1 MEGLDLTSVEDEA
14 RTKLD
19 QTTYDWIAGGA
30 ELEETLRAN
39 VTAWSRFRV
48 RPRVLRDVVQ
58 VDTRCTLLGSKVR
71 SPIGIAPTSRHGLSH
86 PDAEIATVRGAG
98 RAGCLMT
105 LSSSC
110 DALPDDVVQSAGKT
124 PLWFQLYV
132 TRDRDQVAER
142 IRAAAAMGFR
152 ALVVTVDTP
161 VSGDRRRSGGVMPFA
176 APHRTLEAGG
186 GPDPGLVFSD
196 LTWLAEV
203 SQLPVVAKGVLRGD
217 DARLCVEMGASGV
230 WVSNHGGRQL
240 DGAVATADALSDVV
254 DAVDARAEVYVDG
267 GIRRGV
273 DVLRACALGAT
284 AVFVGRPVVWGL
296 TCAGED
302 GVATVLEA
310 LHLEL
315 ERAMRL
321 SGVASLRDA
330 TRDLVVGDPA

>member
-1 MEGLDLTSVEDEA
+1 
-14 RTKLD
+14 
-19 QTTYDWIAGGA
+19 
-30 ELEETLRAN
+30 
-39 VTAWSRFRV
+39 
-48 RPRVLRDVVQ
+48 
-58 VDTRCTLLGSKVR
+58 
-71 SPIGIAPTSRHGLSH
+71 
-86 PDAEIATVRGAG
+86 
-98 RAGCLMT
+98 
-105 LSSSC
+105 
-110 DALPDDVVQSAGKT
+110 
-124 PLWFQLYV
+124 
-132 TRDRDQVAER
+132 
-142 IRAAAAMGFR
+142 
-152 ALVVTVDTP
+152 
-161 VSGDRRRSGGVMPFA
+161 
-176 APHRTLEAGG
+176 
-186 GPDPGLVFSD
+186 